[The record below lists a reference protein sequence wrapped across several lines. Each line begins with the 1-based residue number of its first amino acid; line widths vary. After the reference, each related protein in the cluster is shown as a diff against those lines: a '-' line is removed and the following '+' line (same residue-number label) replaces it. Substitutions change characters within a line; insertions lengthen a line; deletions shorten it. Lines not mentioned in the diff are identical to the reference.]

1 MSLIVHKENKGGAVA
16 PPKLSAEAEVLL
28 FVSTDSAPP
37 VCEHLASLLIG
48 RRSIRCRVNQVA
60 EEIFRTGKLTEV
72 RKDLVS
78 QAILDDEVKHLA

>member
-1 MSLIVHKENKGGAVA
+1 MNPRQKEKKGGAVA

-28 FVSTDSAPP
+28 LVRADSAPA
-37 VCEHLASLLIG
+37 VCEHLASLLVG

-60 EEIFRTGKLTEV
+60 EEVLSVRELGDV
-72 RKDLVS
+72 RKNLVG